1 MLNPKGA
8 VIWWHTIRTDA
19 ATAGEA
25 VTRMQAFLATH
36 VLPFRACYACY
47 NVSDAARQ
55 GDGGGRRLG
64 AARPTT
70 ALAIQLSPRRGGRDA
85 GRGRPHG
92 LPRMVVATID

>member
-36 VLPFRACYACY
+36 VLPFRAYYACY
-47 NVSDAARQ
+47 NVSDAAL
-55 GDGGGRRLG
+55 DKAMAAAGGWAPLGPRL
-64 AARPTT
+64 
-70 ALAIQLSPRRGGRDA
+70 LWLYS
-85 GRGRPHG
+85 
-92 LPRMVVATID
+92 